1 MGLAVGFNN
10 VSAGHKQE
18 RADLIKI
25 TLSADNLWRRCFE
38 IKEGSREVAMK
49 KAVIQFAAVLF
60 LMSAATAS
68 AQNVSAGVSITKG
81 HSSFYFSIGN
91 YYHVPES
98 RVVYVR
104 DHYHIQ
110 DEELPVVFFLASR
123 VHVDPQVIIDLR
135 MRHRMSW
142 LDITFHYGLTP
153 EIYYVPVTRVGPPY
167 GNAYGHYKK
176 HKKDYK
182 KVVLL
187 DDDVVNLV
195 NLRFMSE
202 YHGIAAEV
210 VMDRRGRGEKFV
222 AMNDKFFE
230 ENRKRRDRDD
240 QRGNGK
246 GKYEKGKDKKEK
258 NKGQGNGP
266 GRND

>member
-1 MGLAVGFNN
+1 
-10 VSAGHKQE
+10 
-18 RADLIKI
+18 
-25 TLSADNLWRRCFE
+25 
-38 IKEGSREVAMK
+38 MK
-49 KAVIQFAAVLF
+49 KAVIQSAAVLV

-68 AQNVSAGVSITKG
+68 AQNVSAGVSITNG
-81 HSSFYFSIGN
+81 HSSFYLAIGD
-91 YYHVPES
+91 YYRVPES

-104 DHYHIQ
+104 NHYRIR

-123 VHVDPQVIIDLR
+123 AHVDPQVIIDLR
-135 MRHRMSW
+135 LRHRMSW

-182 KVVLL
+182 KVVLV

-210 VMDRRGRGEKFV
+210 VMDRRGRGEKFYV
-222 AMNDKFFE
+222 MNDEFRE
-230 ENRKRRDRDD
+230 EKNTHGDREDD
-240 QRGNGK
+240 RGN
-246 GKYEKGKDKKEK
+246 EKDKKEK
-258 NKGQGNGP
+258 HKGQGKGH
-266 GRND
+266 GRDD

>member
-1 MGLAVGFNN
+1 
-10 VSAGHKQE
+10 
-18 RADLIKI
+18 
-25 TLSADNLWRRCFE
+25 
-38 IKEGSREVAMK
+38 MK

-60 LMSAATAS
+60 LMSMSAATTS
-68 AQNVSAGVSITKG
+68 AQNVSAGVSINSG
-81 HSSFYFSIGN
+81 HSSFSLAIGD
-91 YYHVPES
+91 YYRVPES

-104 DHYHIQ
+104 DHDRIR

-123 VHVDPQVIIDLR
+123 AHVDPQVIIDFR

-182 KVVLL
+182 KVVLV

-202 YHGIAAEV
+202 YHDIAAEM
-210 VMDRRGRGEKFV
+210 VMDRRGRGEKFFV
-222 AMNDKFFE
+222 MNDEFRE
-230 ENRKRRDRDD
+230 EKRTHDDRDGD
-240 QRGNGK
+240 RGK
-246 GKYEKGKDKKEK
+246 GKDKHEKGKDKKEK
-258 NKGQGNGP
+258 HEGQGNGH
-266 GRND
+266 G

>member
-1 MGLAVGFNN
+1 
-10 VSAGHKQE
+10 
-18 RADLIKI
+18 
-25 TLSADNLWRRCFE
+25 
-38 IKEGSREVAMK
+38 MK
-49 KAVIQFAAVLF
+49 KAVIQSAAVLV

-68 AQNVSAGVSITKG
+68 AQNVNAGVSITNG
-81 HSSFYFSIGN
+81 HSSFYLAIGD
-91 YYHVPES
+91 YYRVPES

-104 DHYHIQ
+104 NHYRIR

-123 VHVDPQVIIDLR
+123 AHVDPQVIIDLR
-135 MRHRMSW
+135 LRHRMSW

-176 HKKDYK
+176 HERDYK
-182 KVVLL
+182 KVVLV

-210 VMDRRGRGEKFV
+210 VMDRRGRGEKFYV
-222 AMNDKFFE
+222 MNDEFRE
-230 ENRKRRDRDD
+230 EKNTHGDHK
-240 QRGNGK
+240 GN
-246 GKYEKGKDKKEK
+246 EKDKKEK
-258 NKGQGNGP
+258 HKDQGKAHD
-266 GRND
+266 RDD

>member
-1 MGLAVGFNN
+1 MKKTVIPLAV
-10 VSAGHKQE
+10 
-18 RADLIKI
+18 
-25 TLSADNLWRRCFE
+25 
-38 IKEGSREVAMK
+38 
-49 KAVIQFAAVLF
+49 VLF
-60 LMSAATAS
+60 LMCAATAS
-68 AQNVSAGVSITKG
+68 AQNVSAGVSITSG
-81 HSSFYFSIGN
+81 HNSFYLAIGD
-91 YYHVPES
+91 YYRVPES

-104 DHYHIQ
+104 DHYRIR

-123 VHVDPQVIIDLR
+123 AHVDPQVIIDFR

-176 HKKDYK
+176 HKKNYK
-182 KVVLL
+182 KVVLV

-210 VMDRRGRGEKFV
+210 VMDRRGMGERFV
-222 AMNDKFFE
+222 AMNDEFRE
-230 ENRKRRDRDD
+230 EKKTHGDRDD
-240 QRGNGK
+240 DRG
-246 GKYEKGKDKKEK
+246 KGKDKKEK
-258 NKGQGNGP
+258 NKGQGNGH